1 MKHISP
7 VLASIALLASLG
19 AVAQTTPRVR
29 MFIPTTPGVRVMSQ
43 AETARAKAKTD
54 DTVKKTLITK
64 MEMTSDNGR
73 REYCNVTYNE
83 RGHFKTLDYGTY
95 KMQYDYEYGYGSHW
109 TKKTVTR
116 VETSLSIVESKEERT
131 LDNQGRV
138 MSIKRYELADE
149 KMALAS
155 EEVYEYNHN
164 TNGMLVKRPLV
175 VNGDVI
181 LVGFKEAEWNEKLI

>member
-83 RGHFKTLDYGTY
+83 RGHFKTLDL
-95 KMQYDYEYGYGSHW
+95 
-109 TKKTVTR
+109 
-116 VETSLSIVESKEERT
+116 SLIH
-131 LDNQGRV
+131 
-138 MSIKRYELADE
+138 I
-149 KMALAS
+149 
-155 EEVYEYNHN
+155 
-164 TNGMLVKRPLV
+164 
-175 VNGDVI
+175 
-181 LVGFKEAEWNEKLI
+181 